1 MAHFAKLGAN
11 GKVIQVLTLNNSDML
26 NADGVEDESVGQQYL
41 ETHNNWPAQMWIQ
54 TSYNTSGGTHNNGGT
69 PFRGNYAGIGY
80 TWDEDDQIFWPKKHY
95 ASWVK
100 NMTTASWDSPI
111 TYPTITTYDS
121 TWTQEEI
128 DAETAAENSSMPA
141 GTNAGDPKTR
151 NYIIS
156 WDESSYQA
164 DNNTGW
170 KATKH
175 DDSTVS
181 WNGTAWV

>member
-54 TSYNTSGGTHNNGGT
+54 TSYNTAGNQHKNGGT

-80 TWDEDDQIFWPKKHY
+80 EWDEDNQIFWPKKPY

-100 NMTTASWDSPI
+100 NTSTARWDSPI
-111 TYPTITTYDS
+111 G
-121 TWTQEEI
+121 
-128 DAETAAENSSMPA
+128 DAPALTAEQTSQNEA
-141 GTNAGDPKTR
+141 GTH
-151 NYIIS
+151 S
-156 WDESSYQA
+156 WYYA
-164 DNNTGW
+164 
-170 KATKH
+170 
-175 DDSTVS
+175 
-181 WNGTAWV
+181 WNETDQQWDLTNDLA